1 MVNRI
6 AFFNK
11 LRTFN
16 LFTRLNRGQIDGMN
30 AIIDEWISNT
40 AYTDIRWL
48 SYMLATVYHET
59 GRTMQPIEEF
69 GRGVG
74 KPYGSKLKYGG
85 GPGKRVPYTKPDKI
99 YFGRGLTQNTWYEV
113 YERLS
118 KTQRAKTEGW
128 DFLNNPELLLQMKP
142 SVWAMYYAM
151 TNGIYTGR
159 KLSQYFNESKCD
171 PLNAR
176 KIINKLDKAELIK
189 LYHEKFLK
197 CLL

>member
-30 AIIDEWISNT
+30 ALIDEWISNT

-59 GRTMQPIEEF
+59 GRTMQAIEEY
-69 GRGVG
+69 G
-74 KPYGSKLKYGG
+74 KGKTRPYGKKIKHSGKTYTTPNKLY
-85 GPGKRVPYTKPDKI
+85 Y
-99 YFGRGLTQNTWYEV
+99 GRGLVQLTWYEN
-113 YERLS
+113 YELMGRLLGYDLLNKPEMALDSSISIKIMFEGMTKGSSSIGDFTGKCVEMYLNS
-118 KTQRAKTEGW
+118 KVNDPLGARRII
-128 DFLNNPELLLQMKP
+128 
-142 SVWAMYYAM
+142 
-151 TNGIYTGR
+151 NGI
-159 KLSQYFNESKCD
+159 
-171 PLNAR
+171 
-176 KIINKLDKAELIK
+176 DKAALIK